1 MTIIIRPDFHPNGSR
16 PDGTGD
22 NSRIIEVFA
31 DIWCPFAHVGLRRVV
46 ARRALIP
53 RPEMV
58 LGIRAWPLELV
69 NGRPL
74 DPDTTAHHVHDLRA
88 QAAPDLF
95 AHFDPDHFP
104 TTTLPAL
111 ACAHAAYRYGTTTG
125 EAVSLALR
133 DALFEQG
140 LDISRPAVLA
150 DIAGAWGVAP
160 YGEDAALGVL
170 DDWHEGIKRGVQ
182 GSPHFFCGDRD
193 AFCPSLDISREE
205 GGHLEIN
212 PDLGAL
218 DDFLGGCFG
227 S

>member
-1 MTIIIRPDFHPNGSR
+1 MTIFRPDSHPRGPRLDGAGGTSR
-16 PDGTGD
+16 F
-22 NSRIIEVFA
+22 IEVFA

-46 ARRALIP
+46 DRRAVLP
-53 RPEMV
+53 HPEMV

-74 DPDTTAHHVHDLRA
+74 DPDTTAHHVHDLRT
-88 QAAPDLF
+88 QVAPDLF
-95 AHFDPDHFP
+95 RHFDADHFP

-125 EAVSLALR
+125 EAVNLALR
-133 DALFEQG
+133 DALFEEG
-140 LDISRPAVLA
+140 LDISRPEVLA

-160 YGEDAALGVL
+160 YGEDATQGVL
-170 DDWHEGIKRGVQ
+170 DDWHEGTERGVK

-193 AFCPSLDISREE
+193 AFCPSLDISRD
-205 GGHLEIN
+205 GTGLDIN

-218 DDFLGGCFG
+218 DAFLAGCFG
-227 S
+227 P